1 MKFFSLESKI
11 ELNTDMLDLEMLSQ
25 NTKQDS
31 YEKCDK
37 RLTNF
42 IDALTSKA
50 KGETIDCTSIIM
62 PMIIC

>member
-1 MKFFSLESKI
+1 
-11 ELNTDMLDLEMLSQ
+11 MLDLEMLSQ

-50 KGETIDCTSIIM
+50 KGETIDCTNFKYNAYDNLLKARNS
-62 PMIIC
+62 